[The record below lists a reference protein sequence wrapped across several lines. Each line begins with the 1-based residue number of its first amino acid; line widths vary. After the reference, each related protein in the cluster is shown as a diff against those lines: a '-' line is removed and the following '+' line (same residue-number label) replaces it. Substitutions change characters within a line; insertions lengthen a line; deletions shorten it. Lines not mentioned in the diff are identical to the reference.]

1 MDEDQSP
8 ERATRAARVKA
19 AARTAAA
26 AFGPNYRRA
35 REEARGFGVV
45 LLTRVIAWISIAGVA
60 LYTVSTVVSDLT
72 SRSISLRLP
81 VYEFWPT
88 LPAGATIISGPTAEV
103 TSGGFTSAEVYV
115 SGLDTAARAWLA
127 GSSLLQG
134 ATIIMI
140 AIVVVTLSSTIL
152 RNDPFQPA
160 VARGIRLV
168 GITVIVGGLAWQAC
182 SGVGESLASKQVL
195 QLGSTGLKDL
205 AGWDNIN
212 TIIGFPQPTPHIQVD
227 FWPIGVGLVMLVL
240 AAAFRAG
247 ERLQRDTEGLV

>member
-1 MDEDQSP
+1 MGKDQTP
-8 ERATRAARVKA
+8 GRATRMTRVRA

-35 REEARGFGVV
+35 RDEARGFGVV

-60 LYTVSTVVSDLT
+60 LVTVSTVVSDLT

-88 LPAGATIISGPTAEV
+88 LPAGATIISGPTAQV
-103 TSGGFTSAEVYV
+103 TSGGFTSAEVSV
-115 SGLDTAARAWLA
+115 SGLDIAARAWLA

-140 AIVVVTLSSTIL
+140 AIVVVTLSLTIL

-160 VARGIRLV
+160 VARSIRLV

-195 QLGSTGLKDL
+195 QLGSTELKNL
-205 AGWDNIN
+205 ASWDDIN

-240 AAAFRAG
+240 AAAFRYG
-247 ERLQRDTEGLV
+247 ERLRRDTDGLV

>member
-103 TSGGFTSAEVYV
+103 TGGGFTSAEVYV

-152 RNDPFQPA
+152 RPRHPTGRHHGHRGRA
-160 VARGIRLV
+160 RLAGLLRRGRVARI
-168 GITVIVGGLAWQAC
+168 QA
-182 SGVGESLASKQVL
+182 GA
-195 QLGSTGLKDL
+195 
-205 AGWDNIN
+205 A
-212 TIIGFPQPTPHIQVD
+212 
-227 FWPIGVGLVMLVL
+227 VGLDGAQGLSRLGQHQYDHRIPAADAPHTGRLL
-240 AAAFRAG
+240 ADRGGPGDARSCGRIPGGGAPAA
-247 ERLQRDTEGLV
+247 

>member
-1 MDEDQSP
+1 MSTDQTPGS
-8 ERATRAARVKA
+8 ATRAARVRA
-19 AARTAAA
+19 AARTAAS

-35 REEARGFGVV
+35 RDEARGFGVV
-45 LLTRVIAWISIAGVA
+45 LLTRVLAWISIAGVA
-60 LYTVSTVVSDLT
+60 LVTVSTVVSHLT

-88 LPAGATIISGPTAEV
+88 LQAGATIISGPTAQV

-115 SGLDTAARAWLA
+115 SGLDMAARAWLA

-160 VARGIRLV
+160 VTRGIRLV

-195 QLGSTGLKDL
+195 QLGSTELKDS
-205 AGWDNIN
+205 ASWDNN
-212 TIIGFPQPTPHIQVD
+212 VPIIGFPQPSPHIQVD
-227 FWPIGVGLVMLVL
+227 LWPIGVGLVMLVL
-240 AAAFRAG
+240 AAAFRYG
-247 ERLQRDTEGLV
+247 ERLRRDTDGLV

>member
-1 MDEDQSP
+1 MGKGKTP
-8 ERATRAARVKA
+8 GRATRATRVRA

-35 REEARGFGVV
+35 RDEARGFSVV

-60 LYTVSTVVSDLT
+60 LVTVSTVVSDLT

-88 LPAGATIISGPTAEV
+88 LPAGATILSGPTAQV

-140 AIVVVTLSSTIL
+140 AMVVVTLSSTIL

-195 QLGSTGLKDL
+195 QLGSTELKNV
-205 AGWDNIN
+205 ASWDNIN
-212 TIIGFPQPTPHIQVD
+212 MIVGFPQPAPHIQVD
-227 FWPIGVGLVMLVL
+227 LWPIGVGLVMLVL
-240 AAAFRAG
+240 AAAFRYG
-247 ERLQRDTEGLV
+247 ERLRRDTDGLV